1 MNQTI
6 YLTFQSTIRK
16 VLAMFFFVML
26 ARYLT
31 VEDFGKYQQLM
42 MVVGIF
48 GGIFS
53 MGIPVAISYFHG
65 QSNRYK
71 DKVSVYKRFFITQ
84 ISLVFVGILLF
95 YFSSSFLAEF
105 FKNEYFVIFT
115 PVVSVIMITNT
126 SLELFKNLSTV
137 TNKLKYFL
145 IVTSLVQLFSIATS
159 ILILIYTED
168 IFYIL
173 ITTAIFNTLIFFILI
188 KSNLKFFLFNTTQKF
203 INRTESKYVLMMG
216 SITLI
221 GMINGYTDQIM
232 VSSMLTIEDYSNIRI
247 GAFQIPFV
255 GIITGSLLTVM
266 IPIISKYY
274 KNKEYENI
282 IEIWKL
288 SIEKASILLVPIVV
302 FCLIFGNEIIISL
315 FSDKYE
321 SAVIIFQAY
330 MFQWLRAVII
340 FGGVMGA
347 IGLEKELFKNTV
359 IISILNII
367 LNYFLILEFGVIGAA
382 IATTFL
388 NYVGVIPLILKI
400 NKKLGSNFFTY
411 FPYKIYFTS
420 LFLSL
425 SIGYFLFFFLKEYLD
440 SFISI
445 TLVSIVFYVVV
456 IALQLRIFYKEVS
469 YKKLRELL

>member
-1 MNQTI
+1 
-6 YLTFQSTIRK
+6 
-16 VLAMFFFVML
+16 
-26 ARYLT
+26 
-31 VEDFGKYQQLM
+31 
-42 MVVGIF
+42 
-48 GGIFS
+48 
-53 MGIPVAISYFHG
+53 
-65 QSNRYK
+65 
-71 DKVSVYKRFFITQ
+71 
-84 ISLVFVGILLF
+84 
-95 YFSSSFLAEF
+95 
-105 FKNEYFVIFT
+105 
-115 PVVSVIMITNT
+115 
-126 SLELFKNLSTV
+126 
-137 TNKLKYFL
+137 
-145 IVTSLVQLFSIATS
+145 
-159 ILILIYTED
+159 
-168 IFYIL
+168 
-173 ITTAIFNTLIFFILI
+173 
-188 KSNLKFFLFNTTQKF
+188 
-203 INRTESKYVLMMG
+203 
-216 SITLI
+216 
-221 GMINGYTDQIM
+221 
-232 VSSMLTIEDYSNIRI
+232 
-247 GAFQIPFV
+247 
-255 GIITGSLLTVM
+255 
-266 IPIISKYY
+266 
-274 KNKEYENI
+274 
-282 IEIWKL
+282 
-288 SIEKASILLVPIVV
+288 
-302 FCLIFGNEIIISL
+302 
-315 FSDKYE
+315 
-321 SAVIIFQAY
+321 